1 MMAGTLVANAPAV
14 RAHHARRA
22 VRTDCTLALA
32 LALAVVTALGG
43 CSDGGSC
50 TRLADG
56 RCVTETFRN
65 PPLLEPDADGI
76 YQLEL
81 MPTEFS
87 FQGQR
92 HCGRGF
98 NGLYPGPKIDVPRAA
113 GAQQRRVRVN
123 LRNRF
128 TESDYRSVSESDDE
142 VCTCTDSMTGAAC
155 MTNAHASHDFAHAT
169 TTAADTCRCT
179 DGGGSRCNVYDFNV
193 TNLHFHGAHV
203 RPDYASGGGCTEHDG
218 LACRTCNDD
227 RNSGARECFFS
238 DDVLSHVGPGEGV
251 QHRYDLDEDGV
262 PPAGLSWYHPHIHGT
277 TAIQVGGGAAGAYIL
292 RGALDEIAGIRN
304 ARERVLVLTTPPTT
318 YTPLAEGEPC
328 DQDHITFDD
337 FATLNATPGSNPQ
350 ANLVNGLERPRL
362 LMPPGQIERWR
373 ILDASFLDEAQ
384 IALFRGRDSDCAELD
399 LAAGPVA
406 LTQIGRDGIPLA
418 RPADGRD
425 WPFAPPYIFLSSGYR
440 VEALLDGSTLEDGD
454 TLCLMSAR
462 ALQAD
467 ETGTTTEPVGRMTV
481 PTQEQILSEI
491 SNGNLIA
498 IVNVTAA
505 AGTPTETRMPDLSL
519 VAAQSP
525 SLMLQNRTVDALAR
539 CALAERVT
547 DVDQVDQLSA
557 LWLVFYNTSSL
568 DQCGFDD
575 HNINAR
581 NFESTDRTRH
591 PYDRVLIKGAVD
603 HWRVVSGFD
612 GHPFHIHINPFVAC
626 PLPPEGSRSPNAT
639 GRLFEPPFAH
649 WRDTY
654 LVNLDRQADF
664 ITEYRTFTGT
674 YVTHCHKLTHEDHG
688 MMELIHVC
696 DPEQEDCDTLCDGG
710 LCSWNACAADDD
722 ECNRR
727 LLATKC
733 LLDAKYCEEAALRC
747 RPCDD
752 DGSCPAGAS
761 CGATSSDG
769 ASRCV
774 PDTVA
779 STSSRPSPPLALHAA
794 AAPRG
799 DQRNA
804 PMHTHAHDARHVH
817 AGPFATEK
825 AAIQAPAPTSPRAP
839 ASLVERPVAA
849 HEDQEPSLLPL
860 RNTASLPER

>member
-1 MMAGTLVANAPAV
+1 M
-14 RAHHARRA
+14 RR
-22 VRTDCTLALA
+22 RRSRRDPGLALA
-32 LALAVVTALGG
+32 LLLAASVATALGG
-43 CSDGGSC
+43 CSDGGNGNGC
-50 TRLADG
+50 TQLADG

-65 PPLLEPDADGI
+65 PAVLEPDADGV

-81 MPTEFS
+81 KPTEFS

-92 HCGRGF
+92 HCGRGY
-98 NGLYPGPKIDVPRAA
+98 NGLYPGPTIDIAKSSSGEP
-113 GAQQRRVRVN
+113 RRVRVN

-128 TESDYRSVSESDDE
+128 TESDYRSVSESDDD
-142 VCTCTDSMTGAAC
+142 VCTCTDTVTGAAC
-155 MTNAHASHDFAHAT
+155 MTNAHASHDFAHAH
-169 TTAADTCRCT
+169 AAATDTCRCT
-179 DGGGSRCNVYDFNV
+179 DGSGNTCHVYDFNI

-218 LACRTCNDD
+218 LSCRTCSDD
-227 RNSGARECFFS
+227 RSSGARECFLS
-238 DDVLSHVGPGEGV
+238 DDVLSHVGHGEGV
-251 QHRYDLDEDGV
+251 QHRYDFDEDGV

-292 RGALDEIAGIRN
+292 RGDLDDIPGIKN
-304 ARERVLVLTTPPTT
+304 ARERVMVITTPPTT
-318 YTPLAEGEPC
+318 YTPLADGEPC

-350 ANLVNGLERPRL
+350 ANLINGLERPRL

-384 IALFRGRDSDCAELD
+384 IALFRGKDSDCTSLD
-399 LAAGPVA
+399 VDAGTIP

-418 RPADGRD
+418 KPADGKD
-425 WPFAPPYIFLSSGYR
+425 WPWAPPYIFLSSGYR

-462 ALQAD
+462 ALQED
-467 ETGTTTEPVGRMTV
+467 ETGTTSEPVGRTRT
-481 PTQEQILSEI
+481 PTQQQILTEI
-491 SNGNLIA
+491 SNGELIA

-505 AGTPTETRMPDLSL
+505 AGTPTETHMPDLSA

-525 SLMLQNRTVDALAR
+525 SMMLQNGTVDALAR
-539 CALAERVT
+539 CAVAERVT
-547 DVDQVDQLSA
+547 DVDRLDQLSA
-557 LWLVFYNTSSL
+557 LWMVFYNTSTL

-591 PYDRVLIKGAVD
+591 PYDRVMTKGSVE

-626 PLPPEGSRSPNAT
+626 PLPPEGSPSANT
-639 GRLFEPPFAH
+639 KGRLFEPPFAH

-664 ITEYRTFTGT
+664 ITEYRAFAGT

-696 DPEQEDCDTLCDGG
+696 DPEQEECESLCDGG
-710 LCSWNACAADDD
+710 PCRWDFCAGDDS
-722 ECNRR
+722 ECQRR
-727 LLATKC
+727 LVATKC
-733 LLDAKYCEEAALRC
+733 LFDAAYCDEAALRC
-747 RPCDD
+747 TTCGEDA
-752 DGSCPAGAS
+752 SCPAGAT
-761 CGATSSDG
+761 CGAASSDG
-769 ASRCV
+769 VSRCV
-774 PDTVA
+774 PSSESSAVVPPAAAFSAVVA
-779 STSSRPSPPLALHAA
+779 RAAHTSSPEGSRAADPLAHRDHASH
-794 AAPRG
+794 G
-799 DQRNA
+799 
-804 PMHTHAHDARHVH
+804 
-817 AGPFATEK
+817 
-825 AAIQAPAPTSPRAP
+825 
-839 ASLVERPVAA
+839 
-849 HEDQEPSLLPL
+849 
-860 RNTASLPER
+860 